1 MALSFGPFFTCF
13 IVTLFLTVYLHII
26 MHHTSV
32 FHKRTIQFSLIGI
45 LVILIRMS
53 IPFNFPFTY
62 SFQSYQ
68 VLPMILDFTTQNIAG
83 CRLRVDTLIF
93 SIWFTVAFILL
104 LRLLVQYIRLH
115 HALSAFF
122 VEKEGAYAYLYEF
135 LQEYLAKPIRIAL
148 IPEPISPAITG
159 LLHPILIMPDGQ
171 SFSET
176 ELKYICLHE
185 IAHYKE
191 HHLWLG
197 FLMEIIC
204 RIHWWN
210 PFVQHLKKEFMLFL
224 ELSNDFFLIQSNP
237 KFSVTDYAELIV
249 KTAKRIQSARLA
261 EPSRMMHF
269 AVNDTS
275 VLSTRIY
282 FILNNQENTSRF
294 KRVHG
299 YLCHTAI
306 FAVVI
311 FSVFCVPEPNFR
323 ELYPVTD
330 GAVELREDNAYII
343 DHGTKQY
350 TIYYEGRF
358 FADIDH
364 LSEDLKRLPRYK
376 EGEPIH
382 END

>member
-1 MALSFGPFFTCF
+1 MTTEPL
-13 IVTLFLTVYLHII
+13 Y
-26 MHHTSV
+26 
-32 FHKRTIQFSLIGI
+32 HKRTIQFSLIGI

-68 VLPMILDFTTQNIAG
+68 VLPRILDFTTQNIAG

-191 HHLWLG
+191 HHLWLE

-330 GAVELREDNAYII
+330 GAVELRENNAYII

-358 FADIDH
+358 FANIDH

>member
-1 MALSFGPFFTCF
+1 MAWISDGNYLPHTLVESFCT
-13 IVTLFLTVYLHII
+13 
-26 MHHTSV
+26 
-32 FHKRTIQFSLIGI
+32 
-45 LVILIRMS
+45 
-53 IPFNFPFTY
+53 
-62 SFQSYQ
+62 
-68 VLPMILDFTTQNIAG
+68 
-83 CRLRVDTLIF
+83 
-93 SIWFTVAFILL
+93 AF
-104 LRLLVQYIRLH
+104 
-115 HALSAFF
+115 
-122 VEKEGAYAYLYEF
+122 
-135 LQEYLAKPIRIAL
+135 
-148 IPEPISPAITG
+148 
-159 LLHPILIMPDGQ
+159 
-171 SFSET
+171 
-176 ELKYICLHE
+176 
-185 IAHYKE
+185 
-191 HHLWLG
+191 
-197 FLMEIIC
+197 
-204 RIHWWN
+204 
-210 PFVQHLKKEFMLFL
+210 KKEFMLFL

-330 GAVELREDNAYII
+330 GAVELRKDNAYII

>member
-1 MALSFGPFFTCF
+1 
-13 IVTLFLTVYLHII
+13 
-26 MHHTSV
+26 
-32 FHKRTIQFSLIGI
+32 
-45 LVILIRMS
+45 
-53 IPFNFPFTY
+53 
-62 SFQSYQ
+62 
-68 VLPMILDFTTQNIAG
+68 
-83 CRLRVDTLIF
+83 
-93 SIWFTVAFILL
+93 
-104 LRLLVQYIRLH
+104 
-115 HALSAFF
+115 
-122 VEKEGAYAYLYEF
+122 
-135 LQEYLAKPIRIAL
+135 
-148 IPEPISPAITG
+148 
-159 LLHPILIMPDGQ
+159 
-171 SFSET
+171 
-176 ELKYICLHE
+176 
-185 IAHYKE
+185 
-191 HHLWLG
+191 
-197 FLMEIIC
+197 
-204 RIHWWN
+204 
-210 PFVQHLKKEFMLFL
+210 MLFL

-282 FILNNQENTSRF
+282 FILNHQENTSRF

>member
-1 MALSFGPFFTCF
+1 MRS
-13 IVTLFLTVYLHII
+13 LH
-26 MHHTSV
+26 
-32 FHKRTIQFSLIGI
+32 
-45 LVILIRMS
+45 
-53 IPFNFPFTY
+53 
-62 SFQSYQ
+62 
-68 VLPMILDFTTQNIAG
+68 
-83 CRLRVDTLIF
+83 
-93 SIWFTVAFILL
+93 
-104 LRLLVQYIRLH
+104 
-115 HALSAFF
+115 FF

>member
-1 MALSFGPFFTCF
+1 MLYCNAFSHGVPAYHHAPHIRFPQTHDTIFVNRYTCYF
-13 IVTLFLTVYLHII
+13 NPHEYTF
-26 MHHTSV
+26 
-32 FHKRTIQFSLIGI
+32 QFSFYLF
-45 LVILIRMS
+45 VS
-53 IPFNFPFTY
+53 
-62 SFQSYQ
+62 
-68 VLPMILDFTTQNIAG
+68 VLSGP
-83 CRLRVDTLIF
+83 
-93 SIWFTVAFILL
+93 
-104 LRLLVQYIRLH
+104 
-115 HALSAFF
+115 
-122 VEKEGAYAYLYEF
+122 
-135 LQEYLAKPIRIAL
+135 AKDI
-148 IPEPISPAITG
+148 
-159 LLHPILIMPDGQ
+159 
-171 SFSET
+171 
-176 ELKYICLHE
+176 
-185 IAHYKE
+185 
-191 HHLWLG
+191 
-197 FLMEIIC
+197 
-204 RIHWWN
+204 
-210 PFVQHLKKEFMLFL
+210 L